1 MPLASLFQWMFLYLL
16 GFSGAFYV
24 GEELPSRVMSP
35 KHRAHQPLCLLYFP
49 QLVNALPSLWVSVR
63 GDELGHTHLTT
74 HSSFCWLPVSHN
86 PPGLEG
92 AGTTPSFPLNIKL
105 YGLVL
110 RAWLLICQRYRKEAR
125 KSFLS
130 KTPDFQVY
138 CFGTKSYFEWL
149 KLHIIFFFIFF
160 AFLPWY
166 S

>member
-1 MPLASLFQWMFLYLL
+1 MNVPLSSWFLWGLLCWWGTTQQSDVRQAQSTPTPLPSVFSSTSECTSLSLGLCQGRWVGTHTSHYSLFLL
-16 GFSGAFYV
+16 LAACVPQS
-24 GEELPSRVMSP
+24 SR
-35 KHRAHQPLCLLYFP
+35 
-49 QLVNALPSLWVSVR
+49 
-63 GDELGHTHLTT
+63 
-74 HSSFCWLPVSHN
+74 
-86 PPGLEG
+86 